1 MAQQMGCGLK
11 KNDLFELAIDSLG
24 NEGEGGGMGSSW
36 KADCE
41 GDGNWTV
48 KKIKG

>member
-1 MAQQMGCGLK
+1 MGRSSLVMLGGCGHP
-11 KNDLFELAIDSLG
+11 LG